1 MFCLDAS
8 APIGIFFSS
17 EAPKLLY
24 YSHFTAIIATL
35 VISLFVLLSVKN
47 RATVLLFVWSII
59 FSITK
64 LLDILTWVNNTSGSI
79 MLPWSITYITDT
91 LLYLVAVY
99 FVFVFVKN
107 KDLLFKYKI
116 IGILSLLPILVLA
129 PTRYALISFD
139 LINCEGT
146 QGPLIIYF
154 YVLQI
159 ILSIIALIIILHE
172 IKKNKQQRLRN
183 SLFLIGISFF
193 LLSFSWTSLISSFT
207 DNWEISQY
215 GLFGVSIFIAF
226 LAYLIVKFKAFNIKL
241 ISAQALVWASVILIG
256 SEFFFIQNNTNRI
269 LTSITLVTTA
279 ILGLLIIRS
288 VKKEVFLREQV
299 EGLAQDLE
307 KTNFNLE
314 SANSN
319 LEIANE
325 KLKELDELK
334 TEFVSLTTHQI
345 RGPLTALKGY
355 ASMILEGD
363 FGEVSASIKEPVGII
378 FESSQSL
385 ERVVEDFLDISR
397 IEQGK
402 MKYDFAKV
410 DFSELVKNVTEEL
423 KPTIAKTKLS
433 FSFDVVGDNF
443 TVNADKEKIKQV
455 VLNFIDN
462 SLKYTPSGSVKV
474 LVESIVSNG
483 KKVVRFSV
491 KDTGVGIS
499 KETLPKLFEKF
510 SRAKDANKTNILGT
524 GLGLYVARKMVEA
537 HNGKLWAE
545 SEGEGRGSQFYVELE
560 VAE

>member
-1 MFCLDAS
+1 ML
-8 APIGIFFSS
+8 
-17 EAPKLLY
+17 
-24 YSHFTAIIATL
+24 
-35 VISLFVLLSVKN
+35 
-47 RATVLLFVWSII
+47 VWST
-59 FSITK
+59 FGV
-64 LLDILTWVNNTSGSI
+64 L
-79 MLPWSITYITDT
+79 T
-91 LLYLVAVY
+91 LLTS
-99 FVFVFVKN
+99 
-107 KDLLFKYKI
+107 
-116 IGILSLLPILVLA
+116 ILSLYFVYVFINKKDVSFKFKLLFFFITASVIIPAIFYLKEFDIPSCEAVDNLNYILYYQGLCLA
-129 PTRYALISFD
+129 IFLWILIYGIYKYVKEKTAFKRQILL
-139 LINCEGT
+139 LIVGIE
-146 QGPLIIYF
+146 
-154 YVLQI
+154 
-159 ILSIIALIIILHE
+159 
-172 IKKNKQQRLRN
+172 
-183 SLFLIGISFF
+183 LFLFSFF
-193 LLSFSWTSLISSFT
+193 ITGYLSGLI
-207 DNWEISQY
+207 DNFEFEQY
-215 GLFGVSIFIAF
+215 GLFGMTFFMVF

-256 SEFFFIQNNTNRI
+256 SEFFFIQNNINRI
-269 LTSITLVTTA
+269 LTSITLVITA

-363 FGEVSASIKEPVGII
+363 FGEVSSSIKEPVGII

-402 MKYDFAKV
+402 MKYNFAKI
-410 DFSELVKNVTEEL
+410 DFGELVKNVTEEL
-423 KPTIAKTKLS
+423 KPTIAKTKLT
-433 FSFDVVGDNF
+433 FSFDVIGDNF

-455 VLNFIDN
+455 ILNFIDN

-474 LVESIVSNG
+474 FVENVVSNG

-491 KDTGVGIS
+491 KDTGVGIA

-545 SEGEGRGSQFYVELE
+545 SEGEGKGSQFYVELE
-560 VAE
+560 IAE

>member
-1 MFCLDAS
+1 MFCTDIS
-8 APIGIFFSS
+8 APLYLLFSNS
-17 EAPKLLY
+17 VPMLLY
-24 YSHFTAIIATL
+24 YSHIPTAIISL
-35 VISLFVLLSVKN
+35 VIAIFVYKNNKSLQSKILLTLSIVFSLW
-47 RATVLLFVWSII
+47 LLANLISWTNTNSQVIMIVWSS
-59 FSITK
+59 FGV
-64 LLDILTWVNNTSGSI
+64 L
-79 MLPWSITYITDT
+79 T
-91 LLYLVAVY
+91 LLTS
-99 FVFVFVKN
+99 
-107 KDLLFKYKI
+107 
-116 IGILSLLPILVLA
+116 ILSLYFVYVFINKKDVLIKFKVIFLLILASVIIPATFYLKE
-129 PTRYALISFD
+129 FD
-139 LINCEGT
+139 LFSCEAVDSLSYILFYQSICLGVFLWI
-146 QGPLIIYF
+146 LIYGIYKYIKEKTLF
-154 YVLQI
+154 RRQI
-159 ILSIIALIIILHE
+159 LLLIVGIE
-172 IKKNKQQRLRN
+172 
-183 SLFLIGISFF
+183 LFLFSFF
-193 LLSFSWTSLISSFT
+193 ITGYVASLI
-207 DNWEISQY
+207 DNFELEQY
-215 GLFGVSIFIAF
+215 GLFGMTFFMAF

-241 ISAQALVWASVILIG
+241 ISAKALVWASVILIG
-256 SEFFFIQNNTNRI
+256 SEFFFIQNNINRI
-269 LTSITLVTTA
+269 LTSITLVITA
-279 ILGLLIIRS
+279 VLGLLIIRS
-288 VKKEVFLREQV
+288 VKKEISLREQV
-299 EGLAQDLE
+299 EGLALDLE

-319 LEIANE
+319 LEVANE
-325 KLKELDELK
+325 KLKELDQLK

-402 MKYDFAKV
+402 MKYNFAKV

-423 KPTIAKTKLS
+423 KPTIAKTKLT

-474 LVESIVSNG
+474 LVENAVSNG
-483 KKVVRFSV
+483 KKMVRFSV

-545 SEGEGRGSQFYVELE
+545 SEGEGKGSQFYVELE